1 VEPRP
6 DNCLGFAIANMEP
19 HRPGKYDLFVKCS
32 NVKQFVAAMQ
42 PWYLSPKDWPALLPA
57 ARK

>member
-6 DNCLGFAIANMEP
+6 DNCPGFAITNMEP

-32 NVKQFVAAMQ
+32 NVKQFVAGMQ
-42 PWYLSPKDWPALLPA
+42 PGYLSPEDWPALLPA
-57 ARK
+57 TRK